1 MCIYRRRVAAAK
13 PKESEK
19 NTMSETLIYKG
30 RGSAEMFD
38 DYIDFINYVFGM
50 NGTSEGFPKL
60 LPKLYKPE
68 YHPCENNYVVTV
80 DGKLKSAIG
89 VFPRTFDIMGEK
101 LVSWGIG
108 NVAVHPYSRSKG
120 YMRELLHTAV
130 DEMIASGADMSDLGG
145 LRQRYAYFS
154 YESASPVAKYYI
166 TGTSVRHC
174 FGGSPLREL
183 DFREVCENDP
193 LLDDIIALHQK
204 RICHAERP
212 DDEFLDIAR
221 SWSKNLYA
229 VLDGEKLLGY
239 FIGDLCEL
247 TLIDNGDFDDVV
259 RNYIAKR
266 GNVTITLPLYETDLL
281 NRAERIADGVSMG
294 NDQNYTIFHFAK
306 VVGAYMKLKAKTAG
320 LVDGTLSVTVNGI
333 AGTEKFRIDVKN
345 GTPEITTI
353 DGDTDL
359 TLDHLEAV
367 AFFFSLSSAA
377 RRANPLAA
385 AWFPLPLFIE
395 SADHV

>member
-1 MCIYRRRVAAAK
+1 
-13 PKESEK
+13 
-19 NTMSETLIYKG
+19 MSETLIYKG

-204 RICHAERP
+204 RI
-212 DDEFLDIAR
+212 
-221 SWSKNLYA
+221 
-229 VLDGEKLLGY
+229 
-239 FIGDLCEL
+239 
-247 TLIDNGDFDDVV
+247 
-259 RNYIAKR
+259 
-266 GNVTITLPLYETDLL
+266 
-281 NRAERIADGVSMG
+281 
-294 NDQNYTIFHFAK
+294 
-306 VVGAYMKLKAKTAG
+306 
-320 LVDGTLSVTVNGI
+320 
-333 AGTEKFRIDVKN
+333 
-345 GTPEITTI
+345 
-353 DGDTDL
+353 
-359 TLDHLEAV
+359 
-367 AFFFSLSSAA
+367 
-377 RRANPLAA
+377 
-385 AWFPLPLFIE
+385 
-395 SADHV
+395 

>member
-1 MCIYRRRVAAAK
+1 
-13 PKESEK
+13 
-19 NTMSETLIYKG
+19 MSEPVIYKG
-30 RGSAEMFD
+30 RGNAEMFD

-68 YHPCENNYVVTV
+68 YHPCEKNYVVTV

-120 YMRELLHTAV
+120 YMRELLHAAV
-130 DEMIASGADMSDLGG
+130 NEMIASGADMSDLGG

-154 YESASPVAKYYI
+154 YESASPAAVYDI
-166 TGTSVRHC
+166 TGTSVRHS
-174 FGGSPLREL
+174 FAGSPLREL
-183 DFREVCENDP
+183 EFREVSENDP
-193 LLDDIIALHQK
+193 LLGDIRTLHAGK
-204 RICHAERP
+204 ICHAERP
-212 DDEFLDIAR
+212 ADEFHDIAR
-221 SWSKNLYA
+221 SWSKKLFA
-229 VLDGEKLLGY
+229 VLDGGRFLGY

-247 TLIDNGDFDDVV
+247 TLADNSDFDDVV

-266 GNVTITLPLYETDLL
+266 GNVSLTLPLYETDLMD
-281 NRAERIADGVSMG
+281 RAERIADSVSMH

-306 VVGAYMKLKAKTAG
+306 VVGAYMKLKAKTSG

-345 GTPEITTI
+345 GSPEITPV

-359 TLDHLEAV
+359 TLGHLEAV
-367 AFFFSLSSAA
+367 AFFFSLSSTA
-377 RRANPLAA
+377 RRAVPLAT

>member
-1 MCIYRRRVAAAK
+1 M
-13 PKESEK
+13 
-19 NTMSETLIYKG
+19 
-30 RGSAEMFD
+30 
-38 DYIDFINYVFGM
+38 
-50 NGTSEGFPKL
+50 
-60 LPKLYKPE
+60 
-68 YHPCENNYVVTV
+68 H
-80 DGKLKSAIG
+80 
-89 VFPRTFDIMGEK
+89 
-101 LVSWGIG
+101 
-108 NVAVHPYSRSKG
+108 
-120 YMRELLHTAV
+120 RE
-130 DEMIASGADMSDLGG
+130 
-145 LRQRYAYFS
+145 
-154 YESASPVAKYYI
+154 
-166 TGTSVRHC
+166 
-174 FGGSPLREL
+174 
-183 DFREVCENDP
+183 
-193 LLDDIIALHQK
+193 

-212 DDEFLDIAR
+212 ADEFLDIAH
-221 SWSKNLYA
+221 SWSKKLFA
-229 VLDGEKLLGY
+229 ILDGDRFIGY

-247 TLIDNGDFDDVV
+247 TLADNNDFDDVI
-259 RNYIAKR
+259 RNYIAEH
-266 GNVTITLPLYETDLL
+266 GNVTLTLPLYETDLL

-345 GTPEITTI
+345 GAPEITTI
-353 DGDTDL
+353 DRDTDL